1 MLGLRLCTE
10 LALLIGV
17 FWAARELSVV
27 VGVLAVVIVAAI
39 WGVLVAPKAGR
50 RLEDPLRLWLEVV
63 LFALAGVGLAAVGSS
78 VAGTALAVVGVV
90 TAAAVRRVAP
100 GS

>member
-1 MLGLRLCTE
+1 MLGVRLGTE

-17 FWAARELSVV
+17 FWVARELSVV
-27 VGVLAVVIVAAI
+27 VGVLAMIAVAAM

-50 RLEDPLRLWLEVV
+50 RLEDPLRLWLEIA
-63 LFALAGVGLAAVGSS
+63 LFALAGVGLAAVGNP
-78 VAGTALAVVGVV
+78 VAGIALAVVGVV